1 MFQSL
6 LVQYSGERSGRAFGH
21 SNSGYGIGERHFAA
35 QEFLEHSASLI
46 KRPAESGFVML
57 AAFRYALVN
66 VAYAFID
73 GSVFI
78 GSQS

>member
-1 MFQSL
+1 
-6 LVQYSGERSGRAFGH
+6 
-21 SNSGYGIGERHFAA
+21 
-35 QEFLEHSASLI
+35 
-46 KRPAESGFVML
+46 VML